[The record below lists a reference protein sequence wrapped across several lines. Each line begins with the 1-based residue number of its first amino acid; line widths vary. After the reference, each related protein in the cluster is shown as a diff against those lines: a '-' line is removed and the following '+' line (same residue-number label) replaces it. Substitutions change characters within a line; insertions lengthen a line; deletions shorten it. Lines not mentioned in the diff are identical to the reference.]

1 MKRSVIII
9 VVWLSC
15 QDLFGHTVKLQLYSS
30 LVLETKVRTS
40 IWPYKLM
47 SKTSLKDTLINILRD
62 VFLGKI
68 EINSEH
74 CLIKVNISSNITIDY
89 VTSADCQKDN
99 ESSFNYYCFLF
110 LPL

>member
-1 MKRSVIII
+1 MPIKV
-9 VVWLSC
+9 LSSYE
-15 QDLFGHTVKLQLYSS
+15 TVYHYYCSFA
-30 LVLETKVRTS
+30 VLPRLLKTEVRTA
-40 IWPYKLM
+40 IWPYELM
-47 SKTSLKDTLINILRD
+47 NKTPLKDTLINILRD

-74 CLIKVNISSNITIDY
+74 CLIKVNISSNITIDNA
-89 VTSADCQKDN
+89 TIADFQKDN

>member
-1 MKRSVIII
+1 MKRSIII
-9 VVWLSC
+9 TVVSLSC

-30 LVLETKVRTS
+30 LALETEVRTA
-40 IWPYKLM
+40 IWPYELM
-47 SKTSLKDTLINILRD
+47 NKTPLKDTLINILRD

-89 VTSADCQKDN
+89 ATSADCQKDN
-99 ESSFNYYCFLF
+99 ESSFNYYFFLF